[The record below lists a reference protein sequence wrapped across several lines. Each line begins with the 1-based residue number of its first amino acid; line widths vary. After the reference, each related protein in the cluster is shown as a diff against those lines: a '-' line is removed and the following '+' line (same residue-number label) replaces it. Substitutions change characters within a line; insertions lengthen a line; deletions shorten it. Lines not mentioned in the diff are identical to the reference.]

1 MVERETTSPPILD
14 PVVEQAL
21 KHLTAF
27 VFRRRRIHN
36 LRLERREKSL
46 ADPSARAGAIHIF
59 KHLKHHGYQLRPD
72 EIRAWASLH
81 GWSTH
86 DAQVLGDY
94 AEGIAAGRRY
104 HTLPDPFG
112 MDAIEDWRAD
122 VAGSGDG

>member
-1 MVERETTSPPILD
+1 VSERDATNPPILD

-27 VFRRRRIHN
+27 VFRRRRIYN

-59 KHLKHHGYQLRPD
+59 KHLKHHGYHLGPN
-72 EIRAWASLH
+72 EIRVWASVH
-81 GWSTH
+81 GWSAR
-86 DAQVLGDY
+86 DAQELGDY
-94 AEGIAAGRRY
+94 AAGVVAGRRY

-122 VAGSGDG
+122 AAASGDG